1 MKCERLSDR
10 TIAKKYLNANALISL
25 LVAFILSDNIKLTFF
40 SLFSHGCCRFAEF
53 VQGSSHLT
61 QDEVMDYSQVSDFD
75 EEMMNE
81 TLEGVPRTDSPDQQA
96 QLTDDDSS
104 DDTTD

>member
-1 MKCERLSDR
+1 
-10 TIAKKYLNANALISL
+10 
-25 LVAFILSDNIKLTFF
+25 
-40 SLFSHGCCRFAEF
+40 
-53 VQGSSHLT
+53 
-61 QDEVMDYSQVSDFD
+61 MDYSQVSDFD

-81 TLEGVPRTDSPDQQA
+81 TLEGVPRTESPDQQA

>member
-1 MKCERLSDR
+1 MWKSVWPHHC
-10 TIAKKYLNANALISL
+10 KKIPECKRID
-25 LVAFILSDNIKLTFF
+25 FTFGGIYTFRQYFTDIF

-81 TLEGVPRTDSPDQQA
+81 TLEGVPRTESPDQQA